1 MNDQELLND
10 MLITEKNMIKN
21 YSSFIT
27 ETSCPNMRQ
36 VLTQN
41 MNETVHD
48 QYSLFDIMRQ
58 KGYYQM
64 KDAPDSE
71 VSTAKQKLSQMGSS

>member
-1 MNDQELLND
+1 MNDIEMMND

-21 YSSFIT
+21 YSTFIT

-41 MNETVHD
+41 MTETAHD
-48 QYSLFDIMRQ
+48 QYRLFDTLRQ
-58 KGYYQM
+58 RGVYPT

-71 VSTAKQKLSQMGSS
+71 VTAAKQKLNQMK

>member
-10 MLITEKNMIKN
+10 MLTTEKNMIKN

-36 VLTQN
+36 VLNQN
-41 MNETVHD
+41 MNETVQD
-48 QYSLFDIMRQ
+48 QYHLFDIMRQ

-64 KDAPDSE
+64 KDAPDNE
-71 VSTAKQKLSQMGSS
+71 VTTAKQKLGQMSS